1 METPTPLAL
10 GVLASGEGSN
20 FVAIAQRINRGE
32 LLAQIR
38 VVIYNNPDAGV
49 AHHAQRLGIRAV
61 LLNHRTFP
69 TRESLDAAIVQVLRD
84 HGVDWVV
91 MAGWMR
97 LVTPTLI
104 DSFPNR
110 ILNIHPSLLPSF
122 KGAHAIEQALDYG
135 VQVTGCTVHLVETA
149 MDSGVILA
157 QRVVQIEDEDTPES
171 LRARIQIE
179 EHRVFSEVLQ
189 QLALGK
195 LRITGRRAKKT
206 PHS

>member
-20 FVAIAQRINRGE
+20 FVAIAERINRRE

-49 AHHAQRLGIRAV
+49 AHHAQSFGIPAV

-69 TRESLDAAIVQVLRD
+69 NRESLDAAIVQVLRD

-135 VQVTGCTVHLVETA
+135 VQVTGCTVHLVEAA

>member
-10 GVLASGEGSN
+10 GVLASGQGSN
-20 FVAIAQRINRGE
+20 FVAIAERINRRE

-49 AHHAQRLGIRAV
+49 AHHAQRLGIPAV

-69 TRESLDAAIVQVLRD
+69 NRESLDAAIVQVLRD